1 MNMTTLIDTVTQTT
15 SEEIVIRFLQAL
27 EAQDHSQIVELL
39 ASDLRYTNVSLP
51 TLKGGKVVSSLF
63 KRLMGKRVGFQVQ
76 IHRIATNGSIVMTE
90 RTDVIT
96 IGSLHVGFW
105 VCGTFR
111 VEQGRIVLWRDYFDW
126 MNITRGTLRGVLGIP
141 VRKLRIAL
149 PVVIE
154 S

>member
-1 MNMTTLIDTVTQTT
+1 MTTLIDTVSQSTP
-15 SEEIVIRFLQAL
+15 EEIVLRFLHAL
-27 EAQDHSQIVELL
+27 EAQNHSQIAELL
-39 ASDLRYTNVSLP
+39 APDLRYTNVSLP
-51 TLKGGKVVSSLF
+51 TLKGGKVVSNLL
-63 KRLMGKRVGFQVQ
+63 KRLMGEKIGFQVQ
-76 IHRIATNGSIVMTE
+76 VHRIATNGSIVMTE
-90 RTDVIT
+90 RTDVIKL
-96 IGSLHVGFW
+96 GSLHMGFW

-126 MNITRGTLRGVLGIP
+126 MNVAGGTLRGVLGVP